1 MSNTFSFLSDEEV
14 RNITVLLEALDKS
27 TFDFLQL
34 QVGDLKLTLSNGKAS
49 FTQDAAHAVSPI
61 AMPAS
66 AQNISAPPLENAASA
81 PPRKADSPLQ
91 DGTIEIKA
99 PIIGRFYEKPEPGA
113 APFVKLGAEVNEDT
127 TVGLIE
133 VMKLFQ
139 AVRAGVSGVI
149 TEICVEDS
157 QIVEYGQVLFLVRP
171 RR

>member
-1 MSNTFSFLSDEEV
+1 
-14 RNITVLLEALDKS
+14 
-27 TFDFLQL
+27 
-34 QVGDLKLTLSNGKAS
+34 
-49 FTQDAAHAVSPI
+49 
-61 AMPAS
+61 MPAS

-81 PPRKADSPLQ
+81 PARKADSPLQ

-113 APFVKLGAEVNEDT
+113 TPFVKLGAEVNEDT

-149 TEICVEDS
+149 TEICVQDS
-157 QIVEYGQVLFLVRP
+157 QIVEYGQVLFRVRP